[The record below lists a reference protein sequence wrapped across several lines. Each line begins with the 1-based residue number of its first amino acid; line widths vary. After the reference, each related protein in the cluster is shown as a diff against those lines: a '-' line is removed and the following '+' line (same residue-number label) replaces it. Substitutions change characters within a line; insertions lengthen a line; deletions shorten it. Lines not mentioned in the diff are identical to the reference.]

1 MDRLIF
7 LNAGLTLQAILGRA
21 LQENKYAIMSS
32 IDLSSAFNVV
42 NIELLVKRL
51 KILGLPDDIAKLI
64 EHNCDIQHYL

>member
-32 IDLSSAFNVV
+32 IDLSSAFNVI

-51 KILGLPDDIAKLI
+51 KILGLPDANFGKGGSRLEIR
-64 EHNCDIQHYL
+64 H